1 MIKFSELLLRTES
14 VEIVFKVCIYQSGI
28 HDINFRL
35 KISLVYSTHL
45 FWWMILIRIALLDI
59 VINGFVSA
67 GIYCSLEQGYTNAI
81 RNFNYL
87 TLLCINENHFLLIY
101 NSFFLLLAP
110 VHEIRNALKFA
121 GTVLGNFSILFPA
134 TFCYI
139 FFLYKNKAGA
149 DSNRKQICIKDFV
162 NMKWIYR
169 FPI

>member
-1 MIKFSELLLRTES
+1 MITFSELLLRTES
-14 VEIVFKVCIYQSGI
+14 VEIVFKVCIYRSGI

-45 FWWMILIRIALLDI
+45 FWWMTSIRIALWDI

-101 NSFFLLLAP
+101 NSFFYCWRQFMRYGMLLNLLAP
-110 VHEIRNALKFA
+110 FWETFQYYFQR
-121 GTVLGNFSILFPA
+121 LFVI
-134 TFCYI
+134 Y
-139 FFLYKNKAGA
+139 FFYKNKEGT
-149 DSNRKQICIKDFV
+149 DSNRKQICIKGFF